1 MKVFASAKYLT
12 LFPLNKVRRSK
23 DKEVVRAPVV
33 FAQEKCTAAGGGLI
47 QAIIST
53 NNITKS
59 LTTWGKG
66 TQSSCLSMTSLY
78 IPCTETVETVIEE
91 PAALALCSLGINHAI
106 DYVEQKRVQSVQ
118 FRFKSLVSH
127 SLEKFKL
134 MNLNFSI
141 SVELQ
146 K

>member
-33 FAQEKCTAAGGGLI
+33 FAPEKCTAAGGVLI

-59 LTTWGKG
+59 LTT
-66 TQSSCLSMTSLY
+66 
-78 IPCTETVETVIEE
+78 
-91 PAALALCSLGINHAI
+91 
-106 DYVEQKRVQSVQ
+106 
-118 FRFKSLVSH
+118 
-127 SLEKFKL
+127 
-134 MNLNFSI
+134 
-141 SVELQ
+141 
-146 K
+146 